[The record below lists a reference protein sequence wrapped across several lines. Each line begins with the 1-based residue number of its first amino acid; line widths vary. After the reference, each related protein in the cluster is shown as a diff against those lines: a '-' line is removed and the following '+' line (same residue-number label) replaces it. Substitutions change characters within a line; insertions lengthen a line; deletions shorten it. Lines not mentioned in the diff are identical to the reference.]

1 MKRLYFVLSL
11 AGLAC
16 TEAPV
21 SSMDIGQLEQGVCAN
36 VDGVPSAM
44 AALAVATASELKRW
58 QSTTDFA
65 VQDGF
70 LALSRAGKR
79 RCEDGRCRNT
89 EAILDLQRAP
99 YGEVVIGDSILDSGA
114 LRTELAENF
123 AEQQRCEAG
132 GSRFGRCSAE
142 PHELTLA
149 SSESGACDTVFT
161 FDATRPSGKPLREPG
176 RLATQLIY
184 AGYPENEYLSFT
196 STSSTVS
203 IDPTYG
209 LNDSGGTS
217 TGSCSAACVKIS
229 MEDISGQC
237 CSCSG
242 VTRSYTR
249 STFNASTYLCS

>member
-1 MKRLYFVLSL
+1 MNRLLLVFI
-11 AGLAC
+11 AGGLAC

-21 SSMDIGQLEQGVCAN
+21 SSSEIGQIEQGLCAN
-36 VDGVPSAM
+36 VDGVPSTM

-58 QSTTDFA
+58 QSTTDFEMR
-65 VQDGF
+65 DGF

-79 RCEDGRCRNT
+79 RCADGGCRNT
-89 EAILDLQRAP
+89 EAVLDLQRAP
-99 YGEVVIGDSILDSGA
+99 LGEVIIGDSMLDSAA
-114 LRTELAENF
+114 LRAELATNF
-123 AEQQRCEAG
+123 AEQKRCESG
-132 GSRFGRCSAE
+132 DESVGRCAAE
-142 PHELTLA
+142 RHELTLA
-149 SSESGACDTVFT
+149 SSESGSCDTVFT
-161 FDATRPSGKPLREPG
+161 FDATRPSGRPLREPE

-217 TGSCSAACVKIS
+217 SGACAAACVKIS

-237 CSCSG
+237 CSCAG
-242 VTRSYTR
+242 VTRSYER
-249 STFNASTYLCS
+249 STFNASTYLCI